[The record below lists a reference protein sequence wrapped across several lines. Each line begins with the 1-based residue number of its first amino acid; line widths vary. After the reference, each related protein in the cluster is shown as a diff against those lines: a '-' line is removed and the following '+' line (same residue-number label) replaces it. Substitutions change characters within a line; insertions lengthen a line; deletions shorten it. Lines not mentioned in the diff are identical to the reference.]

1 MTVYTVY
8 TNLEWANKP
17 QIPAVC
23 SFDVVGLEAHI
34 FV

>member
-1 MTVYTVY
+1 MIVYTVY

-17 QIPAVC
+17 QIPAVY
-23 SFDVVGLEAHI
+23 SFDIVGLEAHT